1 MIDNNDIKEL
11 MMRNE
16 ALILENEALRL
27 HIEDLK
33 NGFEG
38 SCVACEPVALK
49 NRELLKERDE
59 ARRQVCFLSVFDPE
73 VPHLNYD
80 FSEREYARKC
90 GWDCFKDYK

>member
-1 MIDNNDIKEL
+1 
-11 MMRNE
+11 
-16 ALILENEALRL
+16 
-27 HIEDLK
+27 
-33 NGFEG
+33 
-38 SCVACEPVALK
+38 
-49 NRELLKERDE
+49 LLKERDE